1 MDSSLRTR
9 CVHRAID
16 LLLPCTNDF
25 RRPGFRIIGNFLSS
39 LGRTQKN
46 DLAGSP
52 SLGSD
57 VNGAKIRGVFG
68 MVLRPGGRYD
78 SSPAIYRRVRYY
90 TGLRPGGGTSEY
102 RRSCVKAEG
111 PPLQNLVGR
120 IRRPPAHHID
130 NTGVGRDRLRARRF
144 AAESL

>member
-1 MDSSLRTR
+1 
-9 CVHRAID
+9 
-16 LLLPCTNDF
+16 
-25 RRPGFRIIGNFLSS
+25 
-39 LGRTQKN
+39 
-46 DLAGSP
+46 
-52 SLGSD
+52 
-57 VNGAKIRGVFG
+57 
-68 MVLRPGGRYD
+68 MVLRPGGTYD

-90 TGLRPGGGTSEY
+90 TGLRPGGGTSDY

-130 NTGVGRDRLRARRF
+130 NTGVGVALGGDPVRDRLRARRF